1 MARRSFSEGGKP
13 RPATNRSSSGIN
25 PVTRAADWL
34 YVDPFVRSSEDS
46 ERRLSLPPTRAA
58 MGVKDGSPKDGT
70 AALGLS
76 IDGALLASNWSP

>member
-1 MARRSFSEGGKP
+1 M
-13 RPATNRSSSGIN
+13 
-25 PVTRAADWL
+25 TRAADWL

-58 MGVKDGSPKDGT
+58 TGVKDGSPKDGT

-76 IDGALLASNWSP
+76 RTLLASSRDTAFVGIGQSE